1 MAKAILGK
9 KKKSKGGGI
18 TLSDFKLYYKAMI
31 IKNSLVPAEN
41 QINRW
46 MEQNWEPRNTPMY
59 VLTIKAYNKG
69 VKNIQC
75 RMDNLFNKWCWKN
88 WADTCK
94 KKKKKKSELDHCLI
108 PCKKLTQDGL
118 KTWMKYLEKN

>member
-9 KKKSKGGGI
+9 KKNSKGGGI

-31 IKNSLVPAEN
+31 IKNCLVLAEN

-46 MEQNWEPRNTPMY
+46 MEQNWEPRNTSMC

-69 VKNIQC
+69 VKNIQW
-75 RMDNLFNKWCWKN
+75 RMYNLFNKWYWKN

-94 KKKKKKSELDHCLI
+94 KK
-108 PCKKLTQDGL
+108 
-118 KTWMKYLEKN
+118 MN